1 MKIKLSELVDMF
13 DEIPYF
19 EHIVYD
25 KKEDSFIFI
34 DLNMMT
40 MSKYEEVIDEIEQD
54 EGGRYYFLPN
64 KYIFHDSEIIEE
76 YIDEVDNE
84 MIQEE
89 LEESFFGKEK
99 YRRFKDTLKKY
110 RLENDYYNYREKYLR
125 NMAIEWCEKNKIE
138 YEK

>member
-40 MSKYEEVIDEIEQD
+40 MSEYEEVIDEIEQD
-54 EGGRYYFLPN
+54 EGGRYYFLLN
-64 KYIFHDSEIIEE
+64 KYIFHD
-76 YIDEVDNE
+76 
-84 MIQEE
+84 
-89 LEESFFGKEK
+89 
-99 YRRFKDTLKKY
+99 
-110 RLENDYYNYREKYLR
+110 
-125 NMAIEWCEKNKIE
+125 KNR
-138 YEK
+138 YCF

>member
-40 MSKYEEVIDEIEQD
+40 MSEYEEVIDEIEQD
-54 EGGRYYFLPN
+54 EGERYYFLPN